1 MQALLQGTWEIS
13 AAGPQG
19 VPHRRHAQ
27 DDVQVVGTLVHEV
40 LPHGLLGWACPL
52 LQSLWPNLTE
62 DRFLFL
68 VWEKRGYDA
77 WKTKASILF
86 SLRLFLEALKCQK
99 HSPRGRKESDMTEQL
114 NTHRVTKEQ

>member
-19 VPHRRHAQ
+19 VPHWRHAQ

-40 LPHGLLGWACPL
+40 LPHGLLGRACPL

-62 DRFLFL
+62 DRLLFL
-68 VWEKRGYDA
+68 VWEKCGYDA
-77 WKTKASILF
+77 
-86 SLRLFLEALKCQK
+86 
-99 HSPRGRKESDMTEQL
+99 
-114 NTHRVTKEQ
+114 